1 MSAAKLREAA
11 KQGGIVNKRA
21 CKSTAVKTEVA
32 NNAAVWKEAF
42 DDDQPLPLCDA
53 ADCYATWA
61 NSGRQGEDSKEA
73 TFVAC
78 KDYKYR
84 VGDLVGAK

>member
-11 KQGGIVNKRA
+11 KQDGIAKEQA
-21 CKSTAVKTEVA
+21 CRSTAVTTEVA

-53 ADCYATWA
+53 ADCYAT
-61 NSGRQGEDSKEA
+61 
-73 TFVAC
+73 
-78 KDYKYR
+78 
-84 VGDLVGAK
+84 